1 MRKLTLMIFSLLLT
15 STIAFSGGIVTNYNQ
30 SAAYIRM
37 FVRDATTDIDAV
49 FFNPAGLTKL
59 ADGWH
64 FSFSAQNL
72 TQKRSVN
79 NTFPYLNSPD
89 FEGEAKVPIFP
100 SFYTAYKTGKFAF
113 SFGFNPIGGGGTATY
128 NNGLPTMEIPLSTLV
143 PQLTSLGVSAYSA
156 KMMFEGTSVYFGF
169 QGGISY
175 ELNENVSVFAG
186 MRYVKAT
193 TSYEGFVKDIMVT
206 TASGQV
212 RADDFMNGVAAQA
225 AAGAIQAAGGA
236 VLATGAGD
244 GMNDIFALGIPN
256 TLTFAQAEGIGLPA
270 QTSLELQGA
279 LAAFGFSAIEIANM
293 TLAQAQLSFY
303 GTASY
308 LSGYSNEL
316 NAQAKGL
323 TDNAILMADQVAD
336 VEQTGNGVTP
346 ILGVNLSFMDEDLN
360 IGIKYEFKTK
370 LDLTNKTAPG
380 KGFAIGLTESG
391 AKIEMFPDK
400 AVTNADMPALLAF
413 GFEYQLTDAM
423 MFSAG
428 YHTYFD
434 GKTGWAGTGNSSKI
448 DKNSIEFAAGLE
460 YKLSDKFLISG
471 GYLRTVTGANAL
483 YMSDISHSLSSN
495 SGGFGGA
502 YKVSESVTLNFG
514 IAYTKYTTAT
524 YNKSRDLG
532 GNNIAYTESYSKDN
546 LAFAIGLDFS
556 ILK

>member
-113 SFGFNPIGGGGTATY
+113 SFGFNPVGGGGTATY

-156 KMMFEGTSVYFGF
+156 KMMFEGTSIYFGF

-206 TASGQV
+206 TATGQV

-236 VLATGAGD
+236 VLATGAGNNMAPLVANF
-244 GMNDIFALGIPN
+244 G
-256 TLTFAQAEGIGLPA
+256 TLTFAQVAGAGFLDPVTRAQLEGGL
-270 QTSLELQGA
+270 LQ
-279 LAAFGFSAIEIANM
+279 FGFSQAEIDGMSMAV
-293 TLAQAQLSFY
+293 AQASYF
-303 GTASY
+303 GTATY
-308 LSGYSNEL
+308 LNGYSAEL
-316 NAQAKGL
+316 NAQAAGL
-323 TDNAILMADQVAD
+323 TANAILMADQVAD
-336 VEQTGNGVTP
+336 VEQTGNGITP

-380 KGFAIGLTESG
+380 KGFAIGLTETG
-391 AKIEMFPDK
+391 AKIEMFPDG